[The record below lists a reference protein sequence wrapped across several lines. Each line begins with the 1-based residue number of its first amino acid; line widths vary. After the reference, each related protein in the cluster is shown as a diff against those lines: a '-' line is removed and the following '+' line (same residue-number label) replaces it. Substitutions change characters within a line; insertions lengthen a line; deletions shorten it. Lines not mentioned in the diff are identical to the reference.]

1 MKKNLILTLVILLFA
16 SLACCGAAGIAC
28 GAPTQPGNI
37 LYQDDFSNPSSG
49 WPSVTDSDGITDY
62 DKGSY
67 RIRVDTIG
75 ADKNGMDR
83 WVHPNQDLK
92 GDVRIE
98 VDATRIA
105 GPNDNDM
112 GVLCRYTKKNDT
124 YSFYY
129 FLITSDGYV
138 GIAKMKDS
146 NSKLISSEKMTHSDA
161 VKKTSA
167 NHIRADCIGHQLTL
181 YVNGVQV
188 ATATDSEYTGGDI
201 GLIAGTF
208 TTPGVDVHFDNFV
221 VTKP

>member
-1 MKKNLILTLVILLFA
+1 MKKNLILALSVLLFA
-16 SLACCGAAGIAC
+16 ALACSTAGVTGGA
-28 GAPTQPGNI
+28 TQQPGNI
-37 LYQDDFSNPSSG
+37 LYRDDFSNPSSG
-49 WPSVTDSDGITDY
+49 WPSATDSDGITDY

-67 RIRVDTIG
+67 RIRVDTVG
-75 ADKNGMDR
+75 AGKNGMDR

-105 GPNDNDM
+105 GPDDNDM
-112 GVLCRYTKKNDT
+112 GVLCRYTKKDDAFN
-124 YSFYY
+124 FYY
-129 FLITSDGYV
+129 FIITSDGYI

-146 NSKLISSEKMTHSDA
+146 NPKLISSEKMTQSAA
-161 VKKTSA
+161 VQKTGA
-167 NHIRADCIGHQLTL
+167 NHIRADCIGDQLTL
-181 YVNGVQV
+181 YVNGTQV

-208 TTPGVDVHFDNFV
+208 TTPGVDIHFNNFV